1 MAITQVEQDNI
12 ALVRRGF
19 EAFESHDMAAL
30 SELFDADAT
39 WHGAPAGVLTG
50 TYTGRDAVF
59 GMFGLIGT
67 ETDGSFHSVPSEF
80 AASGDTVFVRAI
92 ATGTRKGRKLD
103 GREVLVFTLRGGK
116 VRDIEFFVYDHDA
129 NVAFWS

>member
-12 ALVRRGF
+12 TLVRRGF
-19 EAFESHDMAAL
+19 EAFEAHDMAAL

-59 GMFGLIGT
+59 GMFGQIGT
-67 ETDGSFHSVPSEF
+67 ETDGSFHVVPSEF
-80 AASGDTVFVRAI
+80 AAAGDTVFVRAV
-92 ATGTRKGRKLD
+92 ASGSRKGRKLES
-103 GREVLVFTLRGGK
+103 REVVVFTLRSGK
-116 VRDIEFFVYDHDA
+116 VRDVEFFVYDHPA